1 METTRRKGDGNLS
14 PTPIVV
20 PAEAGIHFLSKKVSV
35 TFFEMGPGFRWDD
48 GVCASSDGHLF
59 AQ

>member
-1 METTRRKGDGNLS
+1 M
-14 PTPIVV
+14 
-20 PAEAGIHFLSKKVSV
+20 PAQTGIHCLSKKVSVTFFV

-48 GVCASSDGHLF
+48 GVCVSSDGHLF